1 MVLLMTYAL
10 LEILCDLTLSWNCSY
25 TIQIASHAK
34 LVSSVTSI
42 FARNLAQGG
51 IFCRL
56 CFVAWAIIISLF
68 KIFIRRRYNINS
80 VGEIMSA
87 MIACIFILWKVIQS
101 GFILLTFASKIYQI
115 TQKTPN
121 THFRQKRGHTRLRYM
136 DILTSW
142 YLQIDNDIL
151 TLGGTSLPY
160 FEVKLSCVCLMFA
173 YRKK

>member
-1 MVLLMTYAL
+1 MTYAL
-10 LEILCDLTLSWNCSY
+10 LEILCDLTLSWNCSH
-25 TIQIASHAK
+25 TIEIASHAK

-115 TQKTPN
+115 PQKTPT
-121 THFRQKRGHTRLRYM
+121 THFRQKRGHTWTFWHH
-136 DILTSW
+136 DICKLTMKFW
-142 YLQIDNDIL
+142 HFDINGKEGL
-151 TLGGTSLPY
+151 IRPG
-160 FEVKLSCVCLMFA
+160 KA
-173 YRKK
+173 R